1 MANEFFRE
9 FQKSYFKNRSLEA
22 EVTFKNGTYKIKV
35 SNRGYQVFMVS
46 SMSAYTAFSMA
57 LNKLREQ
64 EDALK

>member
-46 SMSAYTAFSMA
+46 SMSAYNVFSMA

>member
-1 MANEFFRE
+1 MANEFFKE
-9 FQKSYFKNRSLEA
+9 FQKAYFKNRSLEV
-22 EVTFKNGTYKIKV
+22 EVTFKNGTYKVKV

-46 SMSAYTAFSMA
+46 SMSAYNVFSMA